1 MVELSRNEKMNKTTF
16 LLKKIESQ
24 RACAWVLRSLG
35 MVDLTENEVLAHL
48 LSGSFFALV
57 PEDLPDHRIYDF
69 ESGGVTPKGEQFHQD
84 GYTLVAVVS
93 LEDKL
98 VATLKTTINRSTCY
112 IYDPLSQP
120 HETTINEE
128 SSVVVNDHLL
138 YVAKPWLLSD
148 KKLSEIIGRYTL
160 PWYFLMLCSNTADSE
175 LYDKKMIDLVLDSI
189 CIVVGIYDGESYLV
203 WKVITTEINGRG

>member
-1 MVELSRNEKMNKTTF
+1 
-16 LLKKIESQ
+16 
-24 RACAWVLRSLG
+24 
-35 MVDLTENEVLAHL
+35 
-48 LSGSFFALV
+48 
-57 PEDLPDHRIYDF
+57 
-69 ESGGVTPKGEQFHQD
+69 
-84 GYTLVAVVS
+84 
-93 LEDKL
+93 
-98 VATLKTTINRSTCY
+98 
-112 IYDPLSQP
+112 
-120 HETTINEE
+120 
-128 SSVVVNDHLL
+128 VNDHLL